1 MSACKNEQEAIET
14 DRGGALRW
22 VRLVQLVFLEYDL
35 NRAIDLTGVYRKRE
49 NFRWHLDLQGAAS
62 ECPVRP
68 FVP

>member
-1 MSACKNEQEAIET
+1 LSACKNEQEAIET

-35 NRAIDLTGVYRKRE
+35 NRDIDLTGFYRKRE
-49 NFRWHLDLQGAAS
+49 NFRWHLDVQGAAS
-62 ECPVRP
+62 ECPVRA